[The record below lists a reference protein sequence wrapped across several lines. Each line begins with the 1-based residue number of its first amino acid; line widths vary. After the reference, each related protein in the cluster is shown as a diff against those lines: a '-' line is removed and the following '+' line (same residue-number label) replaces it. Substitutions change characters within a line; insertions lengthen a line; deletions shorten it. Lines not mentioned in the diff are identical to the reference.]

1 MASIHVV
8 QVTTGLQTPNR
19 LEVLTGLQP
28 GDQVIVGRHT
38 GLSEGEK
45 VQARPAS
52 YENEA
57 SHT

>member
-1 MASIHVV
+1 MVHVV

-19 LEVLTGLQP
+19 LEILSGLKA
-28 GDQVIVGRHT
+28 GDRVIVGRHT

-45 VQARPAS
+45 VQARPAT
-52 YENEA
+52 YENNA